1 MSKEEL
7 LDLVITKGL
16 TIEQLIDVVVE
27 YNGIIGVG
35 LVALGDHIK
44 EYCTDKINTSIS
56 YE

>member
-35 LVALGDHIK
+35 LITLGDQLK
-44 EYCTDKINTSIS
+44 KYCTDKI
-56 YE
+56 

>member
-7 LDLVITKGL
+7 LDLVINKGL
-16 TIEQLIDVVVE
+16 TIKQLIDTVVE
-27 YNGIIGVG
+27 YNGIVGVG
-35 LVALGDHIK
+35 LITLGDQLK

>member
-7 LDLVITKGL
+7 IGLMLTKGL
-16 TIEQLIDVVVE
+16 TIEQLIDTVVE
-27 YNGIIGVG
+27 YNGIVGVG
-35 LVALGDHIK
+35 LITLGNQLK

>member
-7 LDLVITKGL
+7 IGLMLTKGL
-16 TIEQLIDVVVE
+16 TIEQLIDTVVE

-35 LVALGDHIK
+35 LITLGNQLK
-44 EYCTDKINTSIS
+44 EYCTDKINTGIS